1 MKALLKKPKFISIF
15 TQGAVSGL
23 SMVSFSFLARIFIA
37 DELAYWTLFLSIST
51 LYNMIN
57 HGFIAEVFIRKWGQI
72 QSPTERIKLMGSTWQ
87 IMIYVSFFC
96 LLFIGIY
103 FIFLYSEKN
112 IFRLS
117 KIPFPLLLITFIIV
131 DAPSSVSYWKFQS
144 ELNFQRILSFKF
156 LEQMLFLIAVCLLF
170 YSYDLETDQ
179 GKGGFLTEVI
189 MLYLG
194 IKMMISL
201 LLVYFRHSGVQFVLR
216 GTKKDRKEIVGFG
229 KYAVGTQ
236 AVSSLASD
244 ADFYLILNLKGA
256 AASADYAIAKKCL
269 PVIGIPVNAIA
280 KVSYPKLVKAY
291 SQGMSKY
298 DKMMHQ
304 ELGFLCVLVWPV
316 CLFVILGAEWIIG
329 LIGGAQFAE
338 SADIL
343 RAMVFFTFLMP
354 VDKIIG
360 QTLNVFNLP
369 SWNFAKMLVS
379 ISVNVVGDLVV
390 LMLSDNLVYVAYV
403 SVLSA
408 LSGVVVG
415 YLALRRQQKINLL
428 KALRFGVMRFM
439 GGWQSET

>member
-1 MKALLKKPKFISIF
+1 
-15 TQGAVSGL
+15 
-23 SMVSFSFLARIFIA
+23 
-37 DELAYWTLFLSIST
+37 
-51 LYNMIN
+51 
-57 HGFIAEVFIRKWGQI
+57 
-72 QSPTERIKLMGSTWQ
+72 MGSTWQ

-170 YSYDLETDQ
+170 YSYNLETDQ

-201 LLVYFRHSGVQFVLR
+201 FLVYLRHSGVQFVLR